1 MPPFSTQSSVRSRCS
16 LLKGCIPWP
25 AEFAATYRAKG
36 YWRGETLGAHL
47 RRWAAE
53 RPNAVAVIAG
63 AEQLTYE
70 DFNGHADTLAM
81 HLGQLRLRNRD
92 RILVQLTNSPRFFI
106 LIFACFRIGVI
117 PILTLPAHRESEM
130 AHFASL
136 SGALAYVVPGSG
148 RFDYVALARTVCR
161 RVSTIQRVIVGDE
174 YTSELSLPR
183 LAY

>member
-63 AEQLTYE
+63 EAQLTYE
-70 DFNGHADTLAM
+70 DLNGHADTLAM
-81 HLGQLRLRNRD
+81 HLSQLGLRNRD

-106 LIFACFRIGVI
+106 LIRMLKMPQEDMFHSREEYGNVF
-117 PILTLPAHRESEM
+117 LPFGTSSWM
-130 AHFASL
+130 ATTSVNC
-136 SGALAYVVPGSG
+136 S
-148 RFDYVALARTVCR
+148 RCR
-161 RVSTIQRVIVGDE
+161 
-174 YTSELSLPR
+174 
-183 LAY
+183 A